1 MEKKYSVYV
10 GAQKENYDGEGFE
23 RFSTSNK
30 KDALKEFNR
39 LAKSNEVKQ
48 GWDSKYAYAVVELI
62 DNRDYSSIK
71 TKRIALK
78 K

>member
-1 MEKKYSVYV
+1 MENKYSVYV

-23 RFSTSNK
+23 RFSTNNK
-30 KDALKEFNR
+30 REALKEFNR
-39 LAKSNEVKQ
+39 LVKSDEIKQ

-62 DNRDYSSIK
+62 DNSDYSSLK